1 MFLISSIVN
10 GSEKMF
16 LSVYAMLCSSNHAR
30 ALRQDVQL
38 GDVYKVT
45 IRRCPPPLK
54 SSVISTCIIIYDIYK
69 KIYMIFGYFLDF
81 HKLFS
86 LLMKNLMFHNIFTR
100 FHFVIVSSTE
110 NL

>member
-45 IRRCPPPLK
+45 IRRCPPLL
-54 SSVISTCIIIYDIYK
+54 SLGLIYVYYYI
-69 KIYMIFGYFLDF
+69 
-81 HKLFS
+81 
-86 LLMKNLMFHNIFTR
+86 
-100 FHFVIVSSTE
+100 
-110 NL
+110 